1 MADKGL
7 FITFEG
13 IEGSGK
19 STQAAQL
26 ADFLEANSVP
36 YILTRE
42 PGGTALGEKIRSL
55 LISPENKDMDD
66 LAEVF
71 LFAAARRQHVCQL
84 IKPSLSDGM
93 TVICDRFADATMAY
107 QGYGRGLNPDD
118 IKHINDLCLWGVKPD
133 ITFLIDVD
141 VDLSF
146 ERMRRRC
153 AEKGQELDR
162 LERLDRDFFMRVREG
177 YLNLARTYP
186 ERFCV
191 LDGSRTPE
199 DIGEEIVKTVFPQLL
214 RRMPHGAYSSVA
226 ESITQEF
233 EKKWN

>member
-1 MADKGL
+1 MAEKGL

-26 ADFLEANSVP
+26 ADYLESSHVP
-36 YILTRE
+36 LIMTRE

-66 LAEVF
+66 LTEVF

-118 IKHINDLCLWGVKPD
+118 IKYINDLCLWGVKPD
-133 ITFLIDVD
+133 ITFLIDID

-146 ERMRRRC
+146 ERIRRRC
-153 AEKGQELDR
+153 EEQGQELDR
-162 LERLDRDFFMRVREG
+162 LERLDRDFFMRVRDG
-177 YLNLARTYP
+177 YLNLASIYSDRYH
-186 ERFCV
+186 C
-191 LDGSRTPE
+191 LDGSRSPE
-199 DIGEEIVKTVFPQLL
+199 DIGEEIVKIVMPQLL
-214 RRMPHGAYSSVA
+214 KRMPHGAFSAVA
-226 ESITQEF
+226 ESVTEEL